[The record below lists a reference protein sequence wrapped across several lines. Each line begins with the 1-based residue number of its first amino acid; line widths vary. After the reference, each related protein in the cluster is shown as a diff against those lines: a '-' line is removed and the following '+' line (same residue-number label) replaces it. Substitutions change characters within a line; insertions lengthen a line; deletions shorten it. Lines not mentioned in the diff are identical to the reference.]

1 MSNNKGIIDI
11 SALSTPPEKHE
22 LYTAKFFADKGK
34 NITFICPS
42 SIPEVYRPDILMD
55 GKKMGNQITYRKRKK
70 TIERN
75 MHKAAKQSKY
85 IIFDLRRIGLPEKQ
99 CLSQLKVEFEKR
111 QYLCK
116 LLIITKANE
125 LLELSRND

>member
-55 GKKMGNQITYRKRKK
+55 GKEWEIKSPIGKGKKNNRKK
-70 TIERN
+70 YAQSR
-75 MHKAAKQSKY
+75 KAIQ
-85 IIFDLRRIGLPEKQ
+85 IHNFRP
-99 CLSQLKVEFEKR
+99 
-111 QYLCK
+111 
-116 LLIITKANE
+116 
-125 LLELSRND
+125 